1 MADINIYGVLHNATP
16 DNTIA
21 RADQIKD
28 ETQNKDQAA
37 INQEVKN
44 KLDGIKSPKVLLCGS
59 IMGINSWEYGTDLKD
74 TVFAGITWD
83 DIMAAD
89 VVLFGKKTEDNYNY
103 IAPIHI
109 EAHNNYGVMCLP
121 DPIDGQQIFVNLGNG
136 FGDNRDFTVGD
147 ITKKVLI
154 TEDEKSKIGEKELIW
169 DEKFYYI
176 FNLTTESSAQDIE
189 EAFPTGLKQAIQ
201 DDNYLDYLTQHVFT
215 DLNGS
220 DIVNILFNGS
230 ENTFDFTVIHGS
242 VVKGVRIKFSDSNYD
257 FSTVTVEKAFS
268 VDIAELSGGGSTPSG
283 KYVVDI
289 QKWGHGGSSYL
300 PPSDLPGNGDY
311 LYVKYSDGTGTW
323 ITYQDLLH
331 FNKGM
336 AKSSSN
342 ESELSVH
349 VPNTERHLQSETTGL
364 TTKEID
370 TQIYTF
376 NASSQTTVSLSPKS
390 IQNKYYKWNDKVTAL
405 NITLDED
412 TLDETGNM
420 LLEYMFEFES
430 GDTPTVLTIT
440 PEPNWIGSHE
450 VEANKTYQVSIVN
463 GIGVMVGFDT
473 PTEEITL

>member
-1 MADINIYGVLHNATP
+1 MAGTKISEATLRETLKGTESLPIVDNDLPVGRTTVDNI
-16 DNTIA
+16 
-21 RADQIKD
+21 K
-28 ETQNKDQAA
+28 EF
-37 INQEVKN
+37 VKTD
-44 KLDGIKSPKVLLCGS
+44 LPTGAKVLLCGS
-59 IMGINSWEYGTDLKD
+59 ILNINSWEYGTDLKD

-89 VVLFGKKTEDNYNY
+89 VVLFGYKTEEGYQY
-103 IAPIHI
+103 VAPIHI
-109 EAHNNYGVMCLP
+109 EAHSNYGVMCLP
-121 DPIDGQQIFVNLGNG
+121 NFLDGQQILVNLGNG

-154 TEDEKSKIGEKELIW
+154 TEDEKSKIGEKELIR

-176 FNLTTESSAQDIE
+176 FELTTESSAQDIE

-201 DDNYLDYLTQHVFT
+201 DDNFVDYVTQHVFT
-215 DLNGS
+215 DLSGS
-220 DIVNILFNGS
+220 DIVNILVSTS
-230 ENTFDFTVIHGS
+230 EKTFDFTVIHGS
-242 VVKGVRIKFSDSNYD
+242 VVKGVRIKFSDYNYD

-268 VDIAELSGGGSTPSG
+268 VDIAELSGGGSTPTG

-289 QKWGHGGSSYL
+289 QKWGHGGSSDL

-311 LYVKYSDGTGTW
+311 LYVKYSDGTGKW

-331 FNKGM
+331 FSKGM

-349 VPNTERHLQSETTGL
+349 VPNTERHLQSAMTGL

-376 NASSQTTVSLSPKS
+376 NAASQTTVTLSPKS